1 LLNISCYFILSE
13 VDGLL
18 DPEECDLL
26 VAIAKRKNMKR
37 LHQQFSPL
45 DVKNAER
52 LLRDWDS
59 HMKRFVKFLRISEVF
74 ARNLIS

>member
-1 LLNISCYFILSE
+1 MIIHFNISE

-26 VAIAKRKNMKR
+26 VAIAKGKNMKR
-37 LHQQFSPL
+37 LHQQFLPS

-52 LLRDWDS
+52 LLRDWDYDQDGYIS
-59 HMKRFVKFLRISEVF
+59 HEEVCSFF
-74 ARNLIS
+74 ADSHKIW